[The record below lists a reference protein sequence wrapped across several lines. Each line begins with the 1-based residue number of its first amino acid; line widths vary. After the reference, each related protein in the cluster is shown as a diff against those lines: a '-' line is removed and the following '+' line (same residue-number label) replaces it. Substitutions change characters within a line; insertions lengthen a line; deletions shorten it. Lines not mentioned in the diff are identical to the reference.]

1 MSKTVCPK
9 HQINHGG
16 RGCSQCEKN
25 AQDRPYRGMSRSV
38 IVQSGVIFPKP
49 VREDAKEGALVGI
62 KQR

>member
-1 MSKTVCPK
+1 MS
-9 HQINHGG
+9 I
-16 RGCSQCEKN
+16 
-25 AQDRPYRGMSRSV
+25 SV